1 MDDIFGVGVKEAVIG
16 ILRGVPKATFGQ
28 FGKFNGC
35 PGRKR

>member
-1 MDDIFGVGVKEAVIG
+1 MDDIFGVGVKEAVVG
-16 ILRGVPKATFGQ
+16 ILRGEPKAT